1 MILLVISVVV
11 NLAAVALLA
20 RYLTTRPPPTEP
32 AAASSSKA
40 VTTAEPQA
48 PTGESRQAAAAGD
61 VAEAAAKP
69 IGFSQAPPPALPEDS
84 ADASR
89 TARLKKHRDRAA
101 KPPGPRAAIQNAGP
115 NRYARAPRRPVDEAE
130 DSVGVELNEDEGD
143 EDPPSIRPKAAIRM
157 PPSRPSAAAA
167 RPIDRAAG
175 MGSRLP
181 EGPDDR
187 LPRPKINVYAYSAT
201 IDRDRFIVVHGRKY
215 HEGDR
220 LEEGQTIR
228 RIEEDAVTL
237 DFQGQAY
244 RVARP

>member
-1 MILLVISVVV
+1 
-11 NLAAVALLA
+11 
-20 RYLTTRPPPTEP
+20 
-32 AAASSSKA
+32 

-61 VAEAAAKP
+61 VAEAASKP
-69 IGFSQAPPPALPEDS
+69 IGFSQAPPPGLPTES
-84 ADASR
+84 ADASKS
-89 TARLKKHRDRAA
+89 AHLKKHRDRAA
-101 KPPGPRAAIQNAGP
+101 KPPGPRASMQSAGP
-115 NRYARAPRRPVDEAE
+115 NRYFRATRQPVDESDE
-130 DSVGVELNEDEGD
+130 SVGVGLNEEEGED
-143 EDPPSIRPKAAIRM
+143 DPPSSRPNTAIRM
-157 PPSRPSAAAA
+157 PPSRPSAAAT
-167 RPIDRAAG
+167 RPIDPAADRD
-175 MGSRLP
+175 SRSP
-181 EGPDDR
+181 EAPDDR

-244 RVARP
+244 RVPRP